1 MLQRFENFKKNKDK
15 NINKVNIEYDLYDFN
30 FKTIYT
36 GHQFESLINLSFSNF
51 NDFILLETIYTNY
64 GCIIFRE
71 SNFINSYVIDKN
83 KNYIQALA
91 LISYIY
97 NFRTKSE

>member
-1 MLQRFENFKKNKDK
+1 MLQRFEKFLKNKDK

-36 GHQFESLINLSFSNF
+36 DHQFESLINLSFSNF
-51 NDFILLETIYTNY
+51 NDFIPLETIYTNY

-97 NFRTKSE
+97 NFRTRSK

>member
-1 MLQRFENFKKNKDK
+1 MLQRFEKFLKNKDK
-15 NINKVNIEYDLYDFN
+15 NINKTRVEYNLYN
-30 FKTIYT
+30 FSIQTIYT
-36 GHQFESLINLSFSNF
+36 GHQFESLINMSFSNF
-51 NDFILLETIYTNY
+51 NDFIPLETIYTNY

-71 SNFINSYVIDKN
+71 SNFINSYVINKN

-97 NFRTKSE
+97 NFKTKSE

>member
-1 MLQRFENFKKNKDK
+1 MLQRFEKFLKNKDK
-15 NINKVNIEYDLYDFN
+15 NINKVDIEYDLYNFN

-36 GHQFESLINLSFSNF
+36 GHQFESLINLSFLNF
-51 NDFILLETIYTNY
+51 SDFVSPKIIYTNY
-64 GCIIFRE
+64 GCIIFYE
-71 SNFINSYVIDKN
+71 SNFINNHVINKN